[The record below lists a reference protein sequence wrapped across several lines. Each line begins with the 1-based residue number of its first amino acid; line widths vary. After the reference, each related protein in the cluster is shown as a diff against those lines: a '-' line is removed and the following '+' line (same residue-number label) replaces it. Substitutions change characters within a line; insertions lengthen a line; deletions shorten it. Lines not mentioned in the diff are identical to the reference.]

1 MPPLMIAI
9 LVFWAFYLVVSII
22 LCHVDIGPYFKWNR
36 RIGDFLAEHH
46 KLEFILARH
55 FFPVMFVYIVIYY
68 IAEMIVTETYNA
80 IRNKWFPREEPVYIK
95 PERKRPES
103 LDKMVIDTSLPLSVL
118 VSTDIS
124 FVSDDDHILYIENE
138 YDEKVNKFIQDNIV
152 EIRLACHSK
161 QYDFVYIPL
170 DANRIFTKEKI
181 RYACPWATEDQ
192 IEQLVPQSSNWIMKY
207 VNTMKKPMAYIYDKE
222 KDIFYNSAPPA
233 EFIPPGF
240 IASKRLIHGDKE
252 RGYYHVYTH
261 FPIRP
266 DEITDVRQ
274 WINELLG
281 DAFRSGVFYKKM
293 DDPEEDDAD
302 STFFN
307 QSREIMDEIREK
319 VEQLRSL
326 GISEA
331 IIKDLFMP
339 KQELSRMLITK
350 DFRIFLPD
358 YNNMEIKLT
367 ALPKAVY
374 FLFLRHPEGIMFKE
388 LSDYRQELAFIYNKL
403 TNRSDNDAVRQSIDD
418 ITNPLK
424 NSINEKC
431 ARIREAFIGKFSET
445 IAERYLVQGYRG
457 TAKKI
462 TLDRSLVTWEK
473 EMEK

>member
-1 MPPLMIAI
+1 MIAI
-9 LVFWAFYLVVSII
+9 LVFWALHFAICII
-22 LCHVDIGPYFKWNR
+22 LFHADEFGCNR
-36 RIGDFLAEHH
+36 PEWIQNIDQYLDEHQ
-46 KLEFILARH
+46 KLEFVLYRH
-55 FFPVMFVYIVIYY
+55 FFPLMLVYAVFYY
-68 IAEMIVTETYNA
+68 PIDMILYGIISY
-80 IRNKWFPREEPVYIK
+80 IREKWFPRKTPEIRIG
-95 PERKRPES
+95 ERKRPES
-103 LDKMVIDTSLPLSVL
+103 LDKMVIDTSRSINVL
-118 VSTDIS
+118 VSTDINY
-124 FVSDDDHILYIENE
+124 VSDGNQILYIENE
-138 YDEKVNKFIQDNIV
+138 YDEEVNKFIQDNIV
-152 EIRLACHSK
+152 EIRFACHSK
-161 QYDFVYIPL
+161 QYEFVYIPL
-170 DANRIFTKEKI
+170 DAKRIFTKEKI

-192 IEQLVPQSSNWIMKY
+192 IEQLVPQNSNWIMKY
-207 VNTMKKPMAYIYDKE
+207 VNTMKKPMVYQYDEE
-222 KDIFYNSAPPA
+222 KGIFYNCAPPA

-240 IASKRLIHGDKE
+240 IASKRFTHGDEE
-252 RGYYHVYTH
+252 RGFYHVYSH
-261 FPIRP
+261 YPVRP
-266 DEITDVRQ
+266 DEINDVRQ
-274 WINELLG
+274 WMKELLR
-281 DAFRSGVFYKKM
+281 DAFRSGVLNKTK

-307 QSREIMDEIREK
+307 QSREIMDEIRQK

-350 DFRIFLPD
+350 DYRIFLPD

-388 LSDYRQELAFIYNKL
+388 LSDYRHELASIYNKL
-403 TNRSDNDAVRQSIDD
+403 TNRSDNEAVRQSIDD

-431 ARIREAFIGKFSET
+431 ARIREAFVGKFSES
-445 IAERYLVQGYRG
+445 IAQNYIVIGYRG
-457 TAKKI
+457 EPKKI